1 MYDNICKFLAENFTN
16 DLATWL
22 LGQPITLT
30 KMEPKELF
38 VEPVRPDAVIL
49 MQSEKLILHVEFQ
62 TLPEDEIPFRMAD
75 YRLRG
80 HRIHP
85 DKRMYQVVIYLKK
98 VTSKKDLKLVK
109 QTKFT
114 LENTVHRYNVIRLWE
129 QPTDLF
135 MSNPGLLP
143 FAVLSDTSSQD
154 RTLQAVAAQID
165 NITDRRT
172 QNNITA
178 SAAILAGLTL
188 KEDVIQR
195 ILRRDIMRESV
206 IYQSIKEEG
215 REEGREEGLEEGLE
229 KAARKIAA
237 NMLAKGISLES
248 VVELTGLTLE
258 QVQQIQTQQ
267 SENQS

>member
-22 LGQPITLT
+22 LKKQVTLT
-30 KMEPKELF
+30 KMEPKEFF

-49 MQSEKLILHVEFQ
+49 LQSDELILHVEFQ
-62 TLPEDEIPFRMAD
+62 TLPEEEIPFRMTD

-80 HRIHP
+80 YRINP

-114 LENTVHRYNVIRLWE
+114 LEETTHRFNVIRLWE

-135 MSNPGLLP
+135 MSTPGLLP
-143 FAVLSDTSSQD
+143 FAVLSNTNAKDS
-154 RTLQAVAAQID
+154 TLQAVAAQID
-165 NITDRRT
+165 NIADRRI

-178 SAAILAGLTL
+178 SAAVLAGLTL

-195 ILRRDIMRESV
+195 ILRRDRN
-206 IYQSIKEEG
+206 
-215 REEGREEGLEEGLE
+215 
-229 KAARKIAA
+229 A
-237 NMLAKGISLES
+237 
-248 VVELTGLTLE
+248 
-258 QVQQIQTQQ
+258 
-267 SENQS
+267 